1 MGQGSSLGI
10 GHNFELPFPDA
21 APVSS
26 PIKRTQDKM
35 SPRVNEYPVKRTYS
49 GTYNNVWNEFTY
61 FKILLSSTH
70 GDLRSLSSVIDYTA
84 GSSRK

>member
-26 PIKRTQDKM
+26 PIKRSQDKM
-35 SPRVNEYPVKRTYS
+35 SPRVNEYPVKRT
-49 GTYNNVWNEFTY
+49 
-61 FKILLSSTH
+61 
-70 GDLRSLSSVIDYTA
+70 
-84 GSSRK
+84 

>member
-1 MGQGSSLGI
+1 
-10 GHNFELPFPDA
+10 
-21 APVSS
+21 
-26 PIKRTQDKM
+26 M

-61 FKILLSSTH
+61 FEILLSSTH

>member
-1 MGQGSSLGI
+1 
-10 GHNFELPFPDA
+10 
-21 APVSS
+21 
-26 PIKRTQDKM
+26 M

-61 FKILLSSTH
+61 FEILLSSTH

-84 GSSRK
+84 GQAESNAN